1 MNRILLIAIMVIFGA
16 SMVAIETN
24 GYLSVKSADGV
35 EILVGGKLAGVV
47 KDGQLFL
54 ELAAGTYEVT
64 AQGYGFTSETIR
76 NVKIDPLKATTL
88 EISLKEYK
96 VISEQLSGKLQIDL
110 IRKYGTVR
118 VFSLPF
124 NGAQVTINGESYGE
138 TDIELTYFPAGQLSV
153 EVEGPNKSKV
163 AGVFLLEEYM
173 TLTLLADF
181 IDKKIYQLYEVSFDF
196 PAGVEVVIDNTKIA
210 RNIPSTFIGGTY
222 SVELITRNS
231 PHFEEITRQEIV
243 ISKPGYYY
251 LEPDS
256 KPMQAKMVLVEK
268 GSFTM
273 GDTWGDGLYHEKP
286 THKGTFTYDFYMGK
300 YEVTFS
306 EYDAF
311 CEATGRS
318 KPADS
323 GWGRGQRPV
332 INVSWNYA
340 IAYCNWLSEKEKL
353 PKAYDSNGNLLDKDG
368 RVTTDPSKVI
378 GYRLP
383 TEAEWEYAAR
393 GGNNSNGYKY
403 SGSDNVG
410 EVAWYDSNSG
420 DKTQEVGKKS
430 PNELGIYDMSG
441 NVWEWCSDWY
451 NSGYYSK
458 SPTTN
463 PYNSTA
469 GSSRVIRGGSL
480 GNNATNVRVVNRLSS
495 SSTYTNY
502 NLGFRICRTVP
513 YEGENR
519 PPLAPFNASPSDEA
533 SVWTT
538 SVSLRWDSYD
548 PDGDVMAYDVYFD
561 TNANP
566 TTKVSSSQREN
577 TLAGTD
583 LSYNTTYYWKVVAK
597 DNKGGVT
604 EGPVWKF
611 TTTRPP
617 RVPSSPIPANSTMNQ
632 PVTLTLSWEC
642 SDPDGDSLTY
652 DVYFGTNSNPTTKVS
667 SGQSGRTL
675 NRSNLS
681 SNTTYYWKVVAKDN
695 KGGVTEGPLWKFT
708 TTNRPPKTPFSPNPA
723 NNATNQPVRL
733 TLYWECSDPDGDPL
747 TYDIY
752 FDTKSSPTTKVSSG
766 QSGKILSRSNLSYN
780 TTYYWKVVAKDSKGA
795 ITEGPVW
802 SFTISAVPEGM
813 VFVEKGSFK
822 MGDTWGDG
830 YSNEKPTHSVTFT
843 YDFWFGKYEVT
854 FDEYDA
860 FCNAT
865 GKIKPGD
872 SGWGRGS
879 RPVMNVSW
887 WDAIAYCNWLS
898 EKENLPKAYDSN
910 GNLLDKDGKVTTDPS
925 KVVGYRLPTEAEW
938 EYAARGGNK
947 SKGYKYSG
955 SDNIDEVAWYKDN
968 SGSKTQEVGKKAPN
982 ELGIYDMSGNLWE
995 WCSDWFGGYSSS
1007 AQTNPY
1013 NSTAGSSQVLRGGSS
1028 YYSAAYVRVTNRSSY
1043 FAPILTVDGLGFR
1056 IARTVP

>member
-76 NVKIDPLKATTL
+76 NVKIEPLKATTL

-420 DKTQEVGKKS
+420 DKTQEVGKKA

-441 NVWEWCSDWY
+441 NVWEWCSD
-451 NSGYYSK
+451 
-458 SPTTN
+458 
-463 PYNSTA
+463 
-469 GSSRVIRGGSL
+469 
-480 GNNATNVRVVNRLSS
+480 
-495 SSTYTNY
+495 
-502 NLGFRICRTVP
+502 
-513 YEGENR
+513 
-519 PPLAPFNASPSDEA
+519 
-533 SVWTT
+533 
-538 SVSLRWDSYD
+538 
-548 PDGDVMAYDVYFD
+548 
-561 TNANP
+561 
-566 TTKVSSSQREN
+566 
-577 TLAGTD
+577 
-583 LSYNTTYYWKVVAK
+583 
-597 DNKGGVT
+597 
-604 EGPVWKF
+604 
-611 TTTRPP
+611 
-617 RVPSSPIPANSTMNQ
+617 
-632 PVTLTLSWEC
+632 
-642 SDPDGDSLTY
+642 
-652 DVYFGTNSNPTTKVS
+652 
-667 SGQSGRTL
+667 
-675 NRSNLS
+675 
-681 SNTTYYWKVVAKDN
+681 
-695 KGGVTEGPLWKFT
+695 
-708 TTNRPPKTPFSPNPA
+708 
-723 NNATNQPVRL
+723 
-733 TLYWECSDPDGDPL
+733 
-747 TYDIY
+747 
-752 FDTKSSPTTKVSSG
+752 
-766 QSGKILSRSNLSYN
+766 
-780 TTYYWKVVAKDSKGA
+780 
-795 ITEGPVW
+795 
-802 SFTISAVPEGM
+802 
-813 VFVEKGSFK
+813 
-822 MGDTWGDG
+822 
-830 YSNEKPTHSVTFT
+830 
-843 YDFWFGKYEVT
+843 
-854 FDEYDA
+854 
-860 FCNAT
+860 
-865 GKIKPGD
+865 
-872 SGWGRGS
+872 
-879 RPVMNVSW
+879 
-887 WDAIAYCNWLS
+887 
-898 EKENLPKAYDSN
+898 
-910 GNLLDKDGKVTTDPS
+910 
-925 KVVGYRLPTEAEW
+925 
-938 EYAARGGNK
+938 
-947 SKGYKYSG
+947 
-955 SDNIDEVAWYKDN
+955 
-968 SGSKTQEVGKKAPN
+968 
-982 ELGIYDMSGNLWE
+982 
-995 WCSDWFGGYSSS
+995 
-1007 AQTNPY
+1007 
-1013 NSTAGSSQVLRGGSS
+1013 
-1028 YYSAAYVRVTNRSSY
+1028 
-1043 FAPILTVDGLGFR
+1043 
-1056 IARTVP
+1056 